1 MTARTQ
7 WDGNGCRQFNDEKGF
22 GFVIPSEGGD
32 GEDIFCHRSEIIG
45 AADRP
50 ILIRD
55 QEVLF
60 ELGQGRDGR
69 AQATAVTNID
79 GSPIE
84 NGEPPRYFL
93 LLSLGCILP
102 IVVV

>member
-1 MTARTQ
+1 MG
-7 WDGNGCRQFNDEKGF
+7 WKWVCRQFNDEKGF
-22 GFVIPSEGGD
+22 GFVIPSEGGN

-84 NGEPPRYFL
+84 NGEPPRHFHCWH
-93 LLSLGCILP
+93 LGCILP

>member
-1 MTARTQ
+1 MVAA
-7 WDGNGCRQFNDEKGF
+7 
-22 GFVIPSEGGD
+22 EGGN

-50 ILIRD
+50 ILMRD

-69 AQATAVTNID
+69 AQVNI
-79 GSPIE
+79 PTTF
-84 NGEPPRYFL
+84 YT
-93 LLSLGCILP
+93 
-102 IVVV
+102 